1 MRPSH
6 ATQQMSIPES
16 ALDRLFKFI
25 TEREA
30 AGDPVDD
37 YESFENELREVFAAA
52 EGEVLARELARFDL
66 DVPVVF
72 IDGKA
77 YRQVLREKK
86 TYMSAAGPV
95 AVERSL
101 YRSRNDEKALCPME
115 LRAGVVEKFWTPRA
129 AKLGLW
135 TIAHMTP
142 KEAEE
147 LFARL
152 GAMAPSQSSLD
163 RLPKQL
169 GQKWEDNRIQFE
181 RALRTAETVPAGA
194 VLMTVSLDGVKLPM
208 KDGERAE
215 KRSRQ
220 EAEGK
225 QTKGPAGYREAACGT
240 VSFYDRQCNR
250 LLTRRFGR
258 MPESKK
264 VTLKQMLTDEAL
276 AALEQRPDLRLVKVA
291 DGAPDNW
298 TYLLDALP
306 KGPAVLDFYHA
317 TEHLNAALVAAYGET
332 NPKRRSQY
340 DKLRAVL
347 LEDPRGAEKV
357 IRSLVHLRD
366 SFPRRK
372 KIARE
377 LGFFRRNR
385 HKMYYANFRDLNL
398 PIGSGVT
405 EAACKTLVT
414 QRMKRSGMG
423 WAPDGGGQSIL
434 TFRSHTQS
442 DRFDG
447 AWSLV
452 AATYRH
458 EVNLPDNVI
467 PLRAKQRS

>member
-1 MRPSH
+1 
-6 ATQQMSIPES
+6 MSIPDS
-16 ALDRLFKFI
+16 ALNRLFDLVA
-25 TEREA
+25 EREGA
-30 AGDPVDD
+30 EEPVDD

-52 EGEVLARELARFDL
+52 ESEVLARELSRFDL
-66 DVPVVF
+66 DIPMVL

-77 YRQVLREKK
+77 YRQVLREEK

-101 YRSRNDEKALCPME
+101 YRSRNDEKSLCPME

-152 GAMAPSQSSLD
+152 GGMAPSQSSLD
-163 RLPKQL
+163 RLPKQV
-169 GQKWEDNRIQFE
+169 GQNWEDNRLQFE
-181 RALRTAETVPAGA
+181 EVLRSSESVPTGA
-194 VLMTVSLDGVKLPM
+194 VLMAASLDGVRLPM
-208 KDGERAE
+208 KDGGRAAT
-215 KRSRQ
+215 RARQ

-225 QTKGPAGYREAACGT
+225 QTKGPAGYRDASCAT
-240 VSFYDRQCNR
+240 VSFYDQEGKR

-264 VTLKQMLTDEAL
+264 VTLKQMLTDEVL

-291 DGAPDNW
+291 DGAQDNW
-298 TYLLDALP
+298 TYLLSSLP
-306 KGPAVLDFYHA
+306 EGPAVLDFYHA

-347 LEDPRGAEKV
+347 LEDRRGAEKV
-357 IRSLVHLRD
+357 IRSLVYLRNR
-366 SFPRRK
+366 FPRRK
-372 KIARE
+372 KIAQE

-385 HKMYYANFRDLNL
+385 HKMYYANFRALNL

-405 EAACKTLVT
+405 EASCKTLVT
-414 QRMKRSGMG
+414 QRMKRSGMS
-423 WAPDGGGQSIL
+423 WASDGGGQSIL
-434 TFRSHTQS
+434 TFRSHAQS
-442 DRFDG
+442 DRFDR
-447 AWSLV
+447 AWHLV
-452 AATYRH
+452 AATYRR
-458 EVNLPDNVI
+458 EVTLPDNVI
-467 PLRAKQRS
+467 PLRAR